1 MLLLAALAA
10 SGQAGPRDGSGSD
23 EAAGHHSLRH
33 WLSGLTISWPDT
45 TVVVTSP
52 ERDPRGGHPLY
63 VTISGAVCSK
73 SHIEA
78 VRSEF
83 LDGHLSSEAE
93 ASSELYVAVDHFG
106 VECEVSRV
114 LVEQEPPPASGSM
127 LVPLQLGEKLY
138 LDLYA
143 ARNWPTG
150 VTFTLSDASVATRL
164 RLFTVGEERLPDL
177 DLIDTQLDL
186 RPEHLS
192 VSLHGVGLP
201 LPGARVSQSVVH
213 TRHTRRTS
221 WHGRRGTRTRGTHG
235 ALTHAALCAFSGAD
249 LLANTALSAV
259 MLGWGAAERLDYSGL
274 LSSMLSSSLRA
285 AFAEQALA
293 ANGGGGAAEPSVK
306 LLGTFLQVLP
316 AQVAQVHAFL
326 AALAAADGKLS
337 RPEPPLPPEA
347 LRWRDSSLA

>member
-23 EAAGHHSLRH
+23 EAAGLNLRH

-114 LVEQEPPPASGSM
+114 LVEQAPPARSGSM
-127 LVPLQLGEKLY
+127 LVPLQLGEKLCDS
-138 LDLYA
+138 LKKWAVARGNGRRELGKLLRRLSCLRAEQYA
-143 ARNWPTG
+143 ASR
-150 VTFTLSDASVATRL
+150 
-164 RLFTVGEERLPDL
+164 
-177 DLIDTQLDL
+177 II
-186 RPEHLS
+186 
-192 VSLHGVGLP
+192 
-201 LPGARVSQSVVH
+201 
-213 TRHTRRTS
+213 
-221 WHGRRGTRTRGTHG
+221 
-235 ALTHAALCAFSGAD
+235 
-249 LLANTALSAV
+249 
-259 MLGWGAAERLDYSGL
+259 
-274 LSSMLSSSLRA
+274 
-285 AFAEQALA
+285 
-293 ANGGGGAAEPSVK
+293 AEPREMH
-306 LLGTFLQVLP
+306 TLQESKTHRHGL
-316 AQVAQVHAFL
+316 
-326 AALAAADGKLS
+326 
-337 RPEPPLPPEA
+337 
-347 LRWRDSSLA
+347 

>member
-1 MLLLAALAA
+1 MLILAALAA
-10 SGQAGPRDGSGSD
+10 SGEAGPRD
-23 EAAGHHSLRH
+23 EAAGLNLRH

-45 TVVVTSP
+45 SVVVTSP

-73 SHIEA
+73 AHIEA

-114 LVEQEPPPASGSM
+114 LIEQEPPARRSGSM

-164 RLFTVGEERLPDL
+164 RLFTVGEERLPAL
-177 DLIDTQLDL
+177 DLIDAQLDL

-192 VSLHGVGLP
+192 VSLHDVDAGLP
-201 LPGARVSQSVVH
+201 VPGAESVSRWY
-213 TRHTRRTS
+213 TRHTYTS
-221 WHGRRGTRTRGTHG
+221 
-235 ALTHAALCAFSGAD
+235 
-249 LLANTALSAV
+249 
-259 MLGWGAAERLDYSGL
+259 
-274 LSSMLSSSLRA
+274 
-285 AFAEQALA
+285 
-293 ANGGGGAAEPSVK
+293 
-306 LLGTFLQVLP
+306 
-316 AQVAQVHAFL
+316 
-326 AALAAADGKLS
+326 
-337 RPEPPLPPEA
+337 
-347 LRWRDSSLA
+347 